1 MSTGYVIPGQY
12 GAVTSVSHLPI
23 LAPAADAVDGRS
35 AASAPAAAHP
45 TTVSFEQIYEDH
57 FDLVWR
63 TARRLGVP
71 ESSAADVV
79 QDTFLVLHRRIAD
92 YDGRA
97 SMKQW
102 VLGILVKVVG
112 DHRRRYRRKDAHC
125 VPHAADSEGD
135 LTIASPLP
143 EPSAELEQQ
152 EAVRLLHALLEELD
166 ESKREVLVL
175 AQLEE
180 MTVPEIAEVLG
191 ANVNTIYAR
200 LRAARAEFEAAHA
213 RHRARTQTLSLRREP

>member
-1 MSTGYVIPGQY
+1 M
-12 GAVTSVSHLPI
+12 LN
-23 LAPAADAVDGRS
+23 
-35 AASAPAAAHP
+35 
-45 TTVSFEQIYEDH
+45 
-57 FDLVWR
+57 
-63 TARRLGVP
+63 
-71 ESSAADVV
+71 
-79 QDTFLVLHRRIAD
+79 
-92 YDGRA
+92 
-97 SMKQW
+97 
-102 VLGILVKVVG
+102 ILVKVVG

-125 VPHAADSEGD
+125 VPHTADSEGD

-180 MTVPEIAEVLG
+180 MTVPEIAEMLG

-200 LRAARAEFEAAHA
+200 LRDGAMPAPVKLGGSRAVGWIESEIDAFLHA
-213 RHRARTQTLSLRREP
+213 VVERSRKGS